1 MDQALKVDAVLV
13 GQVAP
18 LGESGAVSAIAKS
31 AIVGPVRLGMTGL
44 EGDFQADTKVHGGPD
59 KAVHHYPRDHYSV
72 WRKELPEATV
82 DWDIPGAFGE
92 NISTVGAT
100 EAEVCIGDLWRVGS
114 ALLEVSQARQ
124 PCWKLNHRFGVA
136 DMSQRVQTTMR
147 TGWYYR
153 VIETGAI
160 AARGEM
166 RLVERAHPDWT
177 LARLLHHL
185 YVDYLNTSALEAM
198 VAIPQLAESW
208 RKIAL
213 RRLEVRSVEAWNRRL
228 KGSAEG

>member
-82 DWDIPGAFGE
+82 DWDIPGSIA
-92 NISTVGAT
+92 
-100 EAEVCIGDLWRVGS
+100 RR
-114 ALLEVSQARQ
+114 ALLCANGGR
-124 PCWKLNHRFGVA
+124 GVA
-136 DMSQRVQTTMR
+136 PL
-147 TGWYYR
+147 
-153 VIETGAI
+153 E
-160 AARGEM
+160 RG
-166 RLVERAHPDWT
+166 
-177 LARLLHHL
+177 
-185 YVDYLNTSALEAM
+185 
-198 VAIPQLAESW
+198 
-208 RKIAL
+208 
-213 RRLEVRSVEAWNRRL
+213 RRFS
-228 KGSAEG
+228 